1 MTRNELSQLWYLNRE
16 IEQDKARLAE
26 LEGMATSSTGNISGM
41 PHASGISDKTAIA
54 CEIADYREII
64 DEKIKMCF
72 AQFNSINRY
81 ISTIDDS
88 MVRQIMQYRFVSGLS
103 WTAVAMHIGGD
114 NTADGMRKIIARYCA
129 KDEE

>member
-1 MTRNELSQLWYLNRE
+1 MTKKELSQLYYLNKE

-26 LEGMATSSTGNISGM
+26 LEGLATSSTGNISGM

-54 CEIADYREII
+54 CEIADYRDII
-64 DEKIKMCF
+64 EGKVKMCF

-81 ISTIDDS
+81 IATIDDS

-103 WTAVAMHIGGD
+103 WTAVAMHIGGG
-114 NTADGMRKIIARYCA
+114 NTADGVRKIVTRYCSKN
-129 KDEE
+129 KD